1 MAATK
6 ALTKKPRLV
15 SPARSSGPTRGTR
28 EEALELIFAPLEQGD
43 GFRHG
48 ALGAPGYGKTTH
60 MRAVIRAAL
69 ERNLVDLVVTH
80 DTKGAAPEFEGIYLR
95 STSEAPDPAELE
107 QHRHLIYRGDP
118 QADVDCPADEVAALG
133 RRLARDGQRVL
144 LNVGELKC
152 CLSDGGRGW
161 TSPSTLWFSAQG
173 RQLRACMTWTNQQ
186 PKRCPDEIFDQ
197 STTVAFLHCN
207 ERSANYLSNTLM
219 LDSEMVAILPRL
231 GKFELVIWQP
241 ELEWN
246 RRVYPFPP

>member
-1 MAATK
+1 MATAK
-6 ALTKKPRLV
+6 ALQKKSRVVPAPR
-15 SPARSSGPTRGTR
+15 PAGPTRGAR

-60 MRAVIRAAL
+60 MRAVIAAAL
-69 ERNLVDLVVTH
+69 ERDLVDVVVTH
-80 DTKGAAPEFEGIYLR
+80 DTKGAQPEFDGIYLR
-95 STSEAPDPAELE
+95 STSEQPDAAELE
-107 QHRHLIYRGDP
+107 QRRHVVYRGDP
-118 QADVDCPADEVAALG
+118 HADVDCPAEEAAM
-133 RRLARDGQRVL
+133 LARTIARSGQRVL
-144 LNVGELKC
+144 FNVGELKN

-161 TSPSTLWFSAQG
+161 TAPSALWFSAQG
-173 RQLRACMTWTNQQ
+173 RQLKGCLTWTNQQ

-197 STTVAFLHCN
+197 STTVAFLHHN

-219 LDSEMVAILPRL
+219 LDAEMVAILPKL

-246 RRVYPFPP
+246 RKVYPFPP